1 MTFNGTSTTFDA
13 SIHHTGKHTMK
24 FYAHYDRAS
33 GYYDYFVSFT
43 DDHGN
48 TVSADRGIAHA
59 VYFGQIA

>member
-1 MTFNGTSTTFDA
+1 
-13 SIHHTGKHTMK
+13 MK

-48 TVSADRGIAHA
+48 TVSLDRGIAHA